1 MSDLRFY
8 TFVNFYLSSIQ
19 QGVQSFHVLHEM
31 FNKYHAIALNISL
44 RDDQKLAASKRLRD
58 WSTNHKTLIV
68 LNGGANADIEDTYY
82 KLEEL
87 SRSLSFPLPFAK
99 FNEDSKSLGGIITAC
114 GCVLPQEIYEA
125 VDFRKASDLLD
136 ARAFMPQSTYE
147 ARECFFFIN
156 DNVITARYLPG
167 TAEHEL
173 IALLKSC
180 SLAR

>member
-19 QGVQSFHVLHEM
+19 QGVQSFHVLGEM
-31 FNKYHAIALNISL
+31 FNKYGADDLPSIDHYLRLN
-44 RDDQKLAASKRLRD
+44 D
-58 WSTNHKTLIV
+58 WSRNHKTLIV